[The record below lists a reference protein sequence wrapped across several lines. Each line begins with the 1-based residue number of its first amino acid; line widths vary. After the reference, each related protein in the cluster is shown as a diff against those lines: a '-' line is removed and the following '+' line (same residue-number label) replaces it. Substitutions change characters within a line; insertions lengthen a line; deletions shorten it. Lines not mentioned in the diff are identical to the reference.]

1 MRFVKP
7 SALFGSRESRTWRGF
22 PAVLTARHRRRAFTL
37 IELLV
42 VIAIIAILAAILFP
56 VFAQAR
62 EKARSISC
70 LSNVRQ
76 LGMGMNMYIQDYD
89 ETFPIAWGNP
99 AGTWSEVVEPYI
111 KGGMG
116 RTATGG
122 TSYKTA
128 TGMYVCPSDTNK
140 QGSNLSYTTNANLLG
155 AGGIFDGWQDF
166 YPPRTLAAISR
177 PAEVVAITETNK
189 VFFGPNNQ
197 DTGTD
202 IIRVGRGDSA
212 NGGDVKLSPTSKEAA
227 AWYAFN
233 NKCRDY
239 TTWNKGPDGNWRQK
253 YPSFRHTR
261 TGKRSGF
268 ANIAFADGHA
278 KSIRHG
284 RLTPG
289 SWLPALPDQV
299 AQEAE
304 AFQNSLNCA
313 SAPPAPGMPDDANL
327 P

>member
-1 MRFVKP
+1 MVNVNP
-7 SALFGSRESRTWRGF
+7 S
-22 PAVLTARHRRRAFTL
+22 PAKTAKGFTL

-99 AGTWSEVVEPYI
+99 AGSWSEVVEPYI

-116 RTATGG
+116 RNANNTTN
-122 TSYKTA
+122 YKLA
-128 TGMYVCPSDTNK
+128 SGMYVCPSDTNK
-140 QGSNLSYTTNANLLG
+140 QGSNLSYTSNANLLG

-166 YPPRTLAAISR
+166 YPPRTLAGISR
-177 PAEVVAITETNK
+177 PGEVLAIAETNK
-189 VFFGPNNQ
+189 VYFGPNDQ

-202 IIRVGRGDSA
+202 FVRVGRGNSTG
-212 NGGDVKLSPTSKEAA
+212 GGDVDLSPVSQQAA
-227 AWYAFN
+227 EWYAYY

-239 TTWNKGPDGNWRQK
+239 TTWNRPNDGTWRQK
-253 YPSFRHTR
+253 YPAFRHTR
-261 TGKRSGF
+261 AGKRNGF
-268 ANIAFADGHA
+268 ANVAFADGHA
-278 KSIRHG
+278 KSMRHG
-284 RLTPG
+284 MLTPG
-289 SWLPALPDQV
+289 TWLPGLPDDI
-299 AQEAE
+299 ANNA
-304 AFQNSLNCA
+304 ATFQRNLNCSSGA
-313 SAPPAPGMPDDANL
+313 PAPGMPDDANL

>member
-1 MRFVKP
+1 MNIVR
-7 SALFGSRESRTWRGF
+7 SATLPTLG
-22 PAVLTARHRRRAFTL
+22 RRRGSAFTL

-76 LGMGMNMYIQDYD
+76 LGMGVQMYVQDFD
-89 ETFPIAWGNP
+89 ETFPMAWSSGP
-99 AGTWSEVVEPYI
+99 AWQITVEPYI

-116 RTATGG
+116 RDPKTGDP
-122 TSYKTA
+122 SYRTA

-140 QGSNLSYTTNANLLG
+140 QGSNMSYTSNANLFG
-155 AGGIFDGWQDF
+155 AGYNGPDWFDY

-177 PAEVVAITETNK
+177 PAEVLAVSETNK
-189 VFFGPNNQ
+189 VYFGPNDQ

-202 IIRVGRGDSA
+202 FVRVGRGDTKD
-212 NGGDVKLSPTSKEAA
+212 GGDVNLSPTSLEAA
-227 AWYAFN
+227 QWYAYY

-239 TTWNKGPDGNWRQK
+239 TTWNKPNDGTWRQK
-253 YPSFRHTR
+253 YPAFRHTR
-261 TGKRSGF
+261 TGKRNGF
-268 ANIAFADGHA
+268 ANVAFADGHA
-278 KSIRHG
+278 KTVRHG
-284 RLTPG
+284 MLTPG
-289 SWLPALPDQV
+289 SWLPGLADDV
-299 AQEAE
+299 AQQSAT
-304 AFQNSLNCA
+304 FQQQLNCSSGA
-313 SAPPAPGMPDDANL
+313 PAPGLPDDTNL